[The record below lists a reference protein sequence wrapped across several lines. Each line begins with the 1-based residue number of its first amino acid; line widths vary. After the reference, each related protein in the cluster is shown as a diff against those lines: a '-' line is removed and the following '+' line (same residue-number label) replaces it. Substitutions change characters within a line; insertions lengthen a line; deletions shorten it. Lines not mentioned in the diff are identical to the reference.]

1 LVGEHGS
8 LVTAKHGGGIFFQ
21 FPVWNTAR
29 VARSFKPFVP
39 EPPGGTAVAGVV
51 DHKGTVAVGRNPGLV
66 AHFLDG
72 TDTVQ
77 HSLAGRPQFD
87 LVNQP
92 EKLDSFSVEAF
103 LRGFGLFGHGNNSKE
118 KFPISNNE

>member
-1 LVGEHGS
+1 LGLVNEHGS

-21 FPVWNTAR
+21 LPVWNTACF
-29 VARSFKPFVP
+29 ARSFKPFVP

-77 HSLAGRPQFD
+77 YALTGRPQFD

-92 EKLDSFSVEAF
+92 EKLDPFSVKAF
-103 LRGFGLFGHGNNSKE
+103 LWGFWLFAQCI
-118 KFPISNNE
+118 FLLTARRID